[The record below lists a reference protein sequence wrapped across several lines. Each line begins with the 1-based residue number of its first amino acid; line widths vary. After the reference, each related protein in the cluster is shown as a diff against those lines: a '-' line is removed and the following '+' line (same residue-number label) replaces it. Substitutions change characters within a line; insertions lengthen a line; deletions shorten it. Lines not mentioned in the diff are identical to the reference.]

1 MRINGF
7 RLAMAAA
14 VLAMAAVGIANA
26 QSCTSSIT
34 KCGCTITTTGV
45 YTVDADL
52 DYTQGLTSR
61 KGCIDISAA
70 NVKLFTNGHFI
81 LGDETGTNGIG
92 IHLLSTADGAFLE
105 SAGTDGTNFSYTD
118 LVGWQY
124 GLESQADNVYVDG
137 FGTDGNST
145 GVFLKGTSRNTISF
159 AEAAGNSV
167 YGIWIDAGSN
177 NAIAVGNLQY
187 SGVAGVYIGC
197 SATGPTGKACSRGSA
212 SYNNIVTG
220 TFSGPPTNYGVAVEQ
235 NSTGNIV
242 ADNYTLGN
250 TNYDLFD
257 GNSTAVNTWHSNAF
271 ATVNKSY
278 IH

>member
-7 RLAMAAA
+7 KLAIAAA
-14 VLAMAAVGIANA
+14 LLSMTAVGVARA

-34 KCGCTITTTGV
+34 ACGCTITTTGT

-52 DYTQGLTSR
+52 DYTQGLTSH

-70 NVKLFTNGHFI
+70 NVKLFTNGHFM
-81 LGDETGTNGIG
+81 LGDETGTNGVG
-92 IHLLSTADGAFLE
+92 IHVLSTANGAFLDA
-105 SAGTDGTNFSYTD
+105 AGPDGTNVNYSD

-124 GLESQADNVYVDG
+124 GIESEADNVYVDG

-145 GVFLKGTSRNTISF
+145 GVLLKNTDNNVVTF
-159 AEAAGNSV
+159 AEAAGNAV
-167 YGIWIDAGSN
+167 YGIWISAGS
-177 NAIAVGNLQY
+177 GNVISVANIQF
-187 SGVAGVYIGC
+187 SGVADVYIGC
-197 SATGPTGKACSRGSA
+197 SATGPSGKACSKGSPH
-212 SYNNIVTG
+212 NNFVTG
-220 TFSGPPTNYGVAVEQ
+220 VGVTAPANYGFAVEQ
-235 NSTGNIV
+235 NSTGNIMS
-242 ADNYTLGN
+242 DNYGFGS

-271 ATVNKSY
+271 ATANKSY